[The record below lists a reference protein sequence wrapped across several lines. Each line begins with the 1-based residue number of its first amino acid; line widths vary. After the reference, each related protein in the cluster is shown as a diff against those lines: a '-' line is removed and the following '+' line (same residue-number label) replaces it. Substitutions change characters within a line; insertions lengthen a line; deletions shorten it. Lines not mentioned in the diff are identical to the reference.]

1 MIFFSVFYEKTE
13 QHYLHFSEYEL
24 WIVLFGKRNLNID
37 MITMHRVHGR
47 IDFYLFFLYMNDTTH
62 VNPLRFISNYSHC
75 YILYVFSSSFQ
86 FQEWIKNLAINDK
99 YHTIITRRWKNL
111 WDTYE
116 RRDPNN
122 SSVQRGVSVLVL
134 FFKNPKIFKKKPKLC
149 SNLHKYF

>member
-1 MIFFSVFYEKTE
+1 MKHGCIKTHNFLQASAIYTHQKEQKERIHNNDFFSVFYEKTE

-75 YILYVFSSSFQ
+75 YLY
-86 FQEWIKNLAINDK
+86 
-99 YHTIITRRWKNL
+99 TRFPLHFN
-111 WDTYE
+111 
-116 RRDPNN
+116 
-122 SSVQRGVSVLVL
+122 
-134 FFKNPKIFKKKPKLC
+134 FK
-149 SNLHKYF
+149 SG